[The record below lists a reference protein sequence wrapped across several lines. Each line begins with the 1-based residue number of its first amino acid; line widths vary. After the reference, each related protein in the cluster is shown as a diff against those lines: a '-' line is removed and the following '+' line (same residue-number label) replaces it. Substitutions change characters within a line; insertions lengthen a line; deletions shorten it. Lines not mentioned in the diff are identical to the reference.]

1 MSSRPAFPTSFSF
14 VGSFDVRSSFG
25 DRFALKAEK
34 TNTGGEEF
42 VPQLRSSAYG
52 LLFA

>member
-1 MSSRPAFPTSFSF
+1 MSIRLAFYEFLARW
-14 VGSFDVRSSFG
+14 SFDVRSSFG

-34 TNTGGEEF
+34 TNTGDEEF